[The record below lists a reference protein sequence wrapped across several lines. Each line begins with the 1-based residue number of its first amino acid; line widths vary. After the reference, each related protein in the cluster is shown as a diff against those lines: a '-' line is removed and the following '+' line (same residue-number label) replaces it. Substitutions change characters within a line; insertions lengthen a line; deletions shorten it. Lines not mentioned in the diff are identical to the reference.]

1 MSNECL
7 KEKNRDALHDY
18 HEYTIP
24 IYYQSLTMSE
34 CTIKNIKKRTGMR
47 YMKKTLNT
55 LINKYTLSKPDRIF
69 SAQNAC
75 V

>member
-34 CTIKNIKKRTGMR
+34 CTIKNIKKKNRDALHEKNSK
-47 YMKKTLNT
+47 YF
-55 LINKYTLSKPDRIF
+55 NK
-69 SAQNAC
+69 
-75 V
+75 

>member
-1 MSNECL
+1 
-7 KEKNRDALHDY
+7 
-18 HEYTIP
+18 
-24 IYYQSLTMSE
+24 
-34 CTIKNIKKRTGMR
+34 MR

>member
-1 MSNECL
+1 MSNNCL

-34 CTIKNIKKRTGMR
+34 CTIKNIKKKNRDALHE
-47 YMKKTLNT
+47 KN
-55 LINKYTLSKPDRIF
+55 IKYFDK
-69 SAQNAC
+69 
-75 V
+75 